1 MPRRRGAEVS
11 DFRCSGEA
19 FSDLELYHLY
29 DGEVSINRVVP
40 FLRLLLLLL
49 EFRVSV
55 KSRPR
60 YESMESVLSEKS
72 TAHSQNIETNIL

>member
-11 DFRCSGEA
+11 DFRCFGEA

-29 DGEVSINRVVP
+29 DREVSINRVVP
-40 FLRLLLLLL
+40 FLRLLLLLLL

-72 TAHSQNIETNIL
+72 TAHS

>member
-11 DFRCSGEA
+11 DFRCFGEA
-19 FSDLELYHLY
+19 FSDLELYHIY

-40 FLRLLLLLL
+40 FLRLLFLLLLPLLLLL

-60 YESMESVLSEKS
+60 YESMEFVLSEKS
-72 TAHSQNIETNIL
+72 TAHS

>member
-11 DFRCSGEA
+11 DVRCFGEA

-40 FLRLLLLLL
+40 FLPFLLLLG
-49 EFRVSV
+49 FRVSV

-72 TAHSQNIETNIL
+72 TAHS